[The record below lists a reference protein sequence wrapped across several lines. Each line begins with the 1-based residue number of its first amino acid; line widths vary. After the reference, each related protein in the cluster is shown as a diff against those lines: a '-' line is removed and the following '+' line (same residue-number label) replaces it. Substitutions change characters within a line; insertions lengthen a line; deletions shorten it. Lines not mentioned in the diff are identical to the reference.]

1 MSENKT
7 LGSVTRRQ
15 AVAAVA
21 GGLGALAAPAIV
33 RAQAPLTVRF
43 VQQRGLLYLPIDEM
57 VTGGILQKEA
67 TKLGL
72 GKIDASVKTLSGPA
86 PVIDALLSGSADYGT
101 AALPSLLTLWDKTH
115 GTPNEVRA
123 VGTVSNGAM
132 VLYTI
137 NPNVKTIADFTEK
150 DRIAVPSVRISFN
163 AMMLEMAA
171 EKIWND
177 PHRLD
182 HLTVGLGH
190 PDAVAALSAGYGK
203 ATITAHIAVQPF
215 TSRGLKLPGAH
226 VVADSRQVFGGPL
239 TQITLLA
246 SKQTKEKNPALF
258 NAVAAALD
266 EAIKVASADKRAA
279 AILWKKAQNASESVD
294 DLVALLDD
302 PGFEFTSQPHRIAYF
317 AAFLNRIGSMKSKV
331 NDWKDLFWETA
342 YNQKGD

>member
-1 MSENKT
+1 MSGKNT
-7 LGSVTRRQ
+7 LRPVIRRQ
-15 AVAAVA
+15 VVAMLA
-21 GGLGALAAPAIV
+21 GGVGLLSAPAFL
-33 RAQAPLTVRF
+33 RAQTSLTVNF
-43 VQQRGLLYLPIDEM
+43 VQQRGLLYLPVDEM
-57 VTGGILQKEA
+57 VSGGILQQEA

-72 GKIDASVKTLSGPA
+72 GRVNATVKTLSGPA

-115 GTPNEVRA
+115 GTPNEIKA

-137 NPNVKTIADFTEK
+137 NPNVKTIADFTEQ
-150 DRIAVPSVRISFN
+150 DRIAVPSVGISFN

-190 PDAVAALSAGYGK
+190 SDAVAALSAGYGR

-226 VVADSRQVFGGPL
+226 VIADSREVFGGPL

-246 SKQTKEKNPALF
+246 TKQTKEKNPTLF
-258 NAVAAALD
+258 KAVANALD
-266 EAIKVASADKRAA
+266 ESIRVANADKRAA
-279 AILWKKAQNASESVD
+279 AILWKGAQNASENVD
-294 DLVALLDD
+294 ELVALLDD
-302 PGFEFTSQPHRIAYF
+302 PGFEFTSEPHRIAYF
-317 AAFLNRIGSMKSKV
+317 AAFLNRIGSMKAKV
-331 NDWKDLFWETA
+331 TDWKELFWETA
-342 YNQKGD
+342 HNRNGD

>member
-1 MSENKT
+1 MPGRKT
-7 LGSVTRRQ
+7 SWPVTRRQ
-15 AVAAVA
+15 AIATVASGV
-21 GGLGALAAPAIV
+21 GLLAAPSIV
-33 RAQAPLTVRF
+33 GAQAPLTVKF

-57 VTGGILQKEA
+57 VTGGILQQEA

-72 GKIDASVKTLSGPA
+72 GKVEATATTLSGPA
-86 PVIDALLSGSADYGT
+86 PVTDALLSGSADYGT
-101 AALPSLLTLWDKTH
+101 AALPSLLNLWDKTH
-115 GTPNEVRA
+115 GTANEVKA

-137 NPNVKTIADFTEK
+137 NPNVKTIADFTEQ

-177 PHRLD
+177 PHKLD

-203 ATITAHIAVQPF
+203 ASITAHIAVQPF
-215 TSRGLKLPGAH
+215 TDRGLKIPGAH
-226 VVADSRQVFGGPL
+226 VVADSREVFGGPL

-246 SKQTKEKNPALF
+246 TKQTIEKNTILF
-258 NAVAAALD
+258 QAVANALN
-266 EAIKVASADKRAA
+266 ESIKVANADKRAA

-294 DLVALLDD
+294 DLVALLSD
-302 PGFEFTSQPHRIAYF
+302 PGFEFTAQPHRIAYF
-317 AAFLNRIGSMKSKV
+317 AAFLHRIGSMKAKV
-331 NDWKDLFWETA
+331 EDWKELFWETA
-342 YNQKGD
+342 HNQTGD